1 MLCTD
6 VNVLRKMVALSV
18 LRQINLLRPFVDSRA
33 LAVSISVR
41 LKVEP
46 LEPNADQTFNK
57 LYLTRQVNRVPNST

>member
-6 VNVLRKMVALSV
+6 VNVLWKMVALSV
-18 LRQINLLRPFVDSRA
+18 LHLLRPLVDSRA
-33 LAVSISVR
+33 LAVSISLR
-41 LKVEP
+41 LNVEP